1 MMLRSKTLGIFWFLY
16 DIWAMLMRLIYTVRI
31 LIFISCGLNL
41 ILADLFVYISFADEY
56 TQYST
61 SCISLPGEYNPL
73 ILKNQIHKWYSDSFS
88 WSEHHANPRV
98 NEARY
103 ALIASEWRG
112 RDQWPGKNKS
122 FYALLVLWRRPTATA
137 RRKIET
143 FGQGNSSLSSP
154 VSRLFVGIRCK
165 CPKTCNPVFL
175 IVGNKGIRM
184 TNMARPR

>member
-1 MMLRSKTLGIFWFLY
+1 MMLRNKTLGIFLFVWYMSYAYATDLYCSYSDIHFLWTELDISWSVCLLIIRWRIHPILHFLY
-16 DIWAMLMRLIYTVRI
+16 LTAWWIQPL
-31 LIFISCGLNL
+31 
-41 ILADLFVYISFADEY
+41 DLKEH
-56 TQYST
+56 
-61 SCISLPGEYNPL
+61 
-73 ILKNQIHKWYSDSFS
+73 QIHKWYSDSFS